1 MSDNSS
7 NPLDG
12 LPTPQKAAKP
22 SPLKSDPGHQPQQG
36 ERWWLQRSINPEA
49 EEPEAPEAEETGDT
63 EQDQQETVAE
73 ATDTEINTYDGADA
87 TPKVSEMDQIDEDE
101 TPNGSSNLPMIIG
114 LIVVIGLVAAFM
126 LSGGES

>member
-36 ERWWLQRSINPEA
+36 ERWWLQNSINPEA
-49 EEPEAPEAEETGDT
+49 EEPEAPESAEGSEL
-63 EQDQQETVAE
+63 ERSEQETVTEEPPSERAGDGHSDTTSDVDAKDDDDEE
-73 ATDTEINTYDGADA
+73 AAVG
-87 TPKVSEMDQIDEDE
+87 
-101 TPNGSSNLPMIIG
+101 GSSKLPMVIG
-114 LIVVIGLVAAFM
+114 LIVVIGVVAALL

>member
-36 ERWWLQRSINPEA
+36 ERWWLQSSINPEA
-49 EEPEAPEAEETGDT
+49 EEPEAPESTQESETGRSD
-63 EQDQQETVAE
+63 QETV
-73 ATDTEINTYDGADA
+73 TEEPASEPTASGDSNSTPVVDVKDDDYD
-87 TPKVSEMDQIDEDE
+87 DE
-101 TPNGSSNLPMIIG
+101 TVGGASKLPLVVG
-114 LIVVIGLVAAFM
+114 LIVVIGVVAALL

>member
-36 ERWWLQRSINPEA
+36 ERWWLQSSIKPEG
-49 EEPEAPEAEETGDT
+49 EEPEGPETDEEVASEPESDDIQGSDIDPLKSAETTPEVGDL
-63 EQDQQETVAE
+63 DQHL
-73 ATDTEINTYDGADA
+73 
-87 TPKVSEMDQIDEDE
+87 EDE
-101 TPNGSSNLPMIIG
+101 NQGRSSNLPTIVG
-114 LIVVIGLVAAFM
+114 VLVVIALVVAF
-126 LSGGES
+126 LFSGGES